1 MLLCL
6 RESVFPCVSW
16 KSLPLAQTSKNVV
29 NPILFAQTS
38 IQTFFQLV
46 GSQMPGQPFWRFRL
60 KSIWFTT
67 GNFHR
72 PKASGEICAQMS
84 MFPVFQHQ
92 RGLGGPWGSCCLPSI
107 VSLRSPHCPWTEA
120 VPPSHL
126 PQAKRLWT
134 RPEGRENPASLVSL
148 VWASG
153 SKKTGK
159 AKAASAPELHMAE
172 VNSAFAGH
180 LSMLTFFTLQQLLE
194 TPFRNSPSLGFSWQ
208 QASSW
213 SSSLSGITFS
223 VIFLRSP
230 FNTLSPMV
238 RSFTCFYNRNL
249 PLASVLCIVSSCL
262 LDTRTLITH
271 RSLRFK
277 MFKTEFIF
285 FLKPAPY
292 QVLPLDSTW

>member
-6 RESVFPCVSW
+6 RESVFPHVSW
-16 KSLPLAQTSKNVV
+16 KSLPLAQISKNAV
-29 NPILFAQTS
+29 NPILFPQTS

-46 GSQMPGQPFWRFRL
+46 TSQMPGQPFWRFRL

-67 GNFHR
+67 GEFPQGKGFR
-72 PKASGEICAQMS
+72 EICAQMS
-84 MFPVFQHQ
+84 MFSVFQHQ
-92 RGLGGPWGSCCLPSI
+92 GGLGGPWGSCCLPSI
-107 VSLRSPHCPWTEA
+107 VSLRSPHCPCTKA

-126 PQAKRLWT
+126 PQAKSLWT

-153 SKKTGK
+153 TKKTVE
-159 AKAASAPELHMAE
+159 AKTVRAPELHMAE

-180 LSMLTFFTLQQLLE
+180 LSMPTFLTLQQLLE
-194 TPFRNSPSLGFSWQ
+194 TPFGNSPSLGFSWQ

-213 SSSLSGITFS
+213 FSSLSGVTLS
-223 VIFLRSP
+223 VIFSRSP

-238 RSFTCFYNRNL
+238 HSFTYFCNRNL
-249 PLASVLCIVSSCL
+249 PLALILCIASSCL

-277 MFKTEFIF
+277 TFQMEFIF

-292 QVLPLDSTW
+292 QVLPLDRTW